1 MYFSAL
7 FATIKKKVFYC
18 YNIVLSCTITV
29 KCNNSFIN
37 INESTDTLGPIEM
50 ISLNQKIF
58 F

>member
-18 YNIVLSCTITV
+18 YNAVLSCTITV

-50 ISLNQKIF
+50 ISLN
-58 F
+58 